1 MDVSKSFRFVKD
13 DSQWLSKL
21 LIGVLMSVLS
31 FLILPALI
39 LQGYVVKIIR
49 HVMGGDGDNL
59 PEWDDYGKLLKDG
72 FFVTVAE
79 LVYTL
84 PFIILMIV
92 GFAATG
98 GMAAMADRGSDLAG
112 LMASGVGL
120 VMFCLSI
127 LFVAVLLFLMPAIMI
142 QYAIKDDFGALF
154 RFGEVFDIVRNH
166 IADILIVFLVSV
178 VATMA
183 LSLVIGVIAITIIL
197 IPVAIILGLALTPY
211 IQYVTGHL
219 YGQIAAKVL
228 GNKAGGSITGIV

>member
-21 LIGVLMSVLS
+21 LIGVLMSILS

-49 HVMGGDGDNL
+49 HVMGGDWDNL
-59 PEWDDYGKLLKDG
+59 PEWDNYGKLLKDG

-84 PFIILMIV
+84 PFIILMMV

-98 GMAAMADRGSDLAG
+98 GMASMADRGSDVAG
-112 LMASGVGL
+112 LLASGAGIL
-120 VMFCLSI
+120 MFCLSV
-127 LFVAVLLFLMPAIMI
+127 LFIAVLLFLMPAIMI

-154 RFGEVFDIVRNH
+154 RFGEVFAIMRNH
-166 IADILIVFLVSV
+166 IADILIVFLVSI

-228 GNKAGGSITGIV
+228 GNKAGGSVMNVA